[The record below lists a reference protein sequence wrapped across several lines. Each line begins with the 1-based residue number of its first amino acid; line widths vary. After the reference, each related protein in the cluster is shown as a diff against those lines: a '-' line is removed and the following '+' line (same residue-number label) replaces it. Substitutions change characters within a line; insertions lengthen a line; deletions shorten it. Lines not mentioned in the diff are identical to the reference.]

1 MYVLTANQPRPT
13 AIVCANDRSA
23 IGVMLAAAQ
32 LGLSVPG
39 DLSVVGYDD
48 SPIASTHL
56 LRLTTV
62 DSRNA
67 EIGAVAAERL
77 VARIGGG
84 PDTGAAVL
92 LEPELVVRGSTA
104 APRATG

>member
-1 MYVLTANQPRPT
+1 M
-13 AIVCANDRSA
+13 
-23 IGVMLAAAQ
+23 
-32 LGLSVPG
+32 
-39 DLSVVGYDD
+39 VGYDD